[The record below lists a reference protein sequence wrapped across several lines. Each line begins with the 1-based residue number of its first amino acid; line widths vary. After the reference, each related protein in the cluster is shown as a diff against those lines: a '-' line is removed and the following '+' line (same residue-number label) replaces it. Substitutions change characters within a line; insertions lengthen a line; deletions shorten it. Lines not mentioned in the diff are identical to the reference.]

1 MCPESWWALPPTFKR
16 GKILKTFFTQ
26 IHMHERNQGHHKWVL
41 LSKFQYWAC
50 LIYYVQEKKEHFFI
64 CMMQQSF
71 CNSLR
76 QKLPFQNIPGIFFKQ
91 SNISTIIWSGIWN
104 WSALPKQTFFKWN
117 FPTKYSFY
125 ILCYQKM
132 ILYLLRP
139 LR

>member
-26 IHMHERNQGHHKWVL
+26 IHMHERNQGHHKLVL

-50 LIYYVQEKKEHFFI
+50 LIYYVQEKKNIFLCAWCNKVFVTVWGKNCHFKTYLEYFNNN
-64 CMMQQSF
+64 MKWH
-71 CNSLR
+71 L
-76 QKLPFQNIPGIFFKQ
+76 KLIYPSKTN
-91 SNISTIIWSGIWN
+91 
-104 WSALPKQTFFKWN
+104 FFKWN